1 MSENFDLLIIG
12 GGPGGYVAAIRASQ
26 LGMKVALAEKEQLG
40 GICLNW
46 GCIPTKALLKISEL
60 YRSIQEAEK
69 FGIKIQG
76 ARFDLDAVV
85 ANSREVVKKL
95 SRGIEGLMQKNK
107 ISVYYGHARLA
118 ARDKVS
124 IKSKEGKNKT
134 LHAKHIIV
142 ATGAR
147 ARQEDKLAV
156 DGKLIWSYK
165 EAMVPKEIPK
175 SLLIVGSGA
184 IGVEFASF
192 YSAMGSNVNIIELQ
206 DRILPAE
213 DREISA
219 LAHKIFTKQGI
230 NIYTTSYIQKI
241 KKTINHVEVKISSQ
255 GNDMQLEVDKIILA
269 IGVIGNIEN
278 LGLQELGVHT
288 KGSQIITNDKMETNI
303 AGIYAIGDVAGPPW
317 LAHKAS
323 HEGIACV
330 ENIVGKHSAI
340 DKTAIPGCTYCY
352 PQIASVG
359 LTENLAL
366 EKGCKI
372 KLGRFPYAASG
383 KALAIGEQEGLVKVI
398 FDRDTGELL
407 GAHIIGADASE
418 LIQGY
423 VIGKRLEITDQDFR
437 HIIFPHPTLS
447 EMLHEAVLDADDEA
461 IHS

>member
-1 MSENFDLLIIG
+1 MSKNFDLVIIG

-26 LGMKVALAEKEQLG
+26 LGIKVALVEKEQLG
-40 GICLNW
+40 GVCLNW
-46 GCIPTKALLKISEL
+46 GCIPTKTLLKISEL
-60 YRSIQEAEK
+60 YHSIQNAEE
-69 FGIKIQG
+69 FGIKTQ
-76 ARFDLDAVV
+76 AVKFDLDAVV
-85 ANSREVVKKL
+85 ANSRAVVRNL
-95 SRGIEGLMQKNK
+95 SRGIESLMQKNK

-118 ARDKVS
+118 AKNKIS
-124 IKSKEGKNKT
+124 IKSKQGKNEI
-134 LHAKHIIV
+134 LHAKNIII

-147 ARQEDKLAV
+147 PRQDDKLAV
-156 DGKLIWSYK
+156 DGKLILSYK

-184 IGVEFASF
+184 IGMEFASF
-192 YSAMGSNVNIIELQ
+192 YSVMGSNVTVIELQ

-213 DREISA
+213 DKEIST

-230 NIYTTSYIQKI
+230 NINTNSCI
-241 KKTINHVEVKISSQ
+241 KELKKVTNYAEVKISSHED
-255 GNDMQLEVDKIILA
+255 GKQLKADKIILA
-269 IGVIGNIEN
+269 IGVVGNIDN

-288 KGSQIITNDKMETNI
+288 KGNQITTNDKMETNI

-330 ENIVGKHSAI
+330 ENIAGQHSTI

-366 EKGCKI
+366 EKGHKI
-372 KLGRFPYAASG
+372 KVGRFPYAASG
-383 KALAIGEQEGLVKVI
+383 KALAIGEHEGLVKVI
-398 FDRDTGELL
+398 FDKNTGELL

-418 LIQGY
+418 LIQGC

-437 HIIFPHPTLS
+437 QIIFPHPTLS